1 MAVNLGHADGVR
13 VEPLHGDEVG
23 AHGDARGLAALLQE
37 QVPELVRDLQ
47 RAHAALHGK
56 AQQLAA
62 NVGVDEALLP
72 AAQVLVLICTNRNTL
87 MPPDLLSIY
96 CSYSLQALQAMQ
108 GVRHQDLTVSN
119 GSMKVLAVAQS

>member
-1 MAVNLGHADGVR
+1 MR
-13 VEPLHGDEVG
+13 E
-23 AHGDARGLAALLQE
+23 ALLRCSRSRSQSLCATCS
-37 QVPELVRDLQ
+37 VPTLRCTAKRSSWL
-47 RAHAALHGK
+47 
-56 AQQLAA
+56 A